1 MNSSRWKFVWDYL
14 KIIFGCALFGLGF
27 NLFLEPNDLNAGG
40 ITGLSMVLVELMGF
54 GTIGIISAVINLP
67 LFAIGGLKIGKK
79 FFVDS
84 LIGMALLSVFV
95 DVFSFIPK
103 PDTELLLGALY
114 GGVVCGF
121 GLGMVFSVGGST
133 GGSDIIVRLLK
144 LKYQYVPIGVIT
156 TIFDAV
162 VAVLT
167 GIVFNDMNMA
177 LYSGVCIFVTG
188 RVIDAVVYKFD
199 YSKVAIIISKHHDT
213 IAKRI
218 GDDLHRGSTF
228 LDGQGVYSGKETKV
242 ILTAVKKQQIS
253 ELKELVVEIDPD
265 AFIIVQEAHQVLGD
279 GFARYSKYNL

>member
-1 MNSSRWKFVWDYL
+1 MTFCGGVHSWSGN
-14 KIIFGCALFGLGF
+14 G
-27 NLFLEPNDLNAGG
+27 NDLNAGG
-40 ITGLSMVLVELMGF
+40 ITGLSMVLVELLGF
-54 GTIGIISAVINLP
+54 GTIGLISAVINLP
-67 LFAIGGLKIGKK
+67 LFAVGGLKIGKK
-79 FFVDS
+79 FFLDS
-84 LIGMALLSVFV
+84 LIGMILISVFI
-95 DVFSFIPK
+95 DVFSVIPK
-103 PDTELLLGALY
+103 PETEMLLGALY

-156 TIFDAV
+156 TAFDAI

-167 GIVFNDMNMA
+167 GLVYRNVNMA

-188 RVIDAVVYKFD
+188 RVIDAVVYSFD
-199 YSKVAIIISKHHDT
+199 YSKVALIISKHYDV

-228 LDGQGVYSGKETKV
+228 LDGQGVYSGMDTKV
-242 ILTAVKKQQIS
+242 ILTAVKKQQIA
-253 ELKELVVEIDPD
+253 ELKALVVDIDPD